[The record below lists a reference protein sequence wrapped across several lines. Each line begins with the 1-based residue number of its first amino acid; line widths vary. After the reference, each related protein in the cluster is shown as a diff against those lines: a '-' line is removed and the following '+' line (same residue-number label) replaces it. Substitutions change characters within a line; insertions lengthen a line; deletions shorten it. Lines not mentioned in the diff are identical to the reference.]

1 MSAMGN
7 TRKQGQLVRW
17 KSDRGFGFIRS
28 EDDGTDIFLHISALP
43 KTGRE
48 SQVGDTIFYVPQMQS
63 DGRLRAVNARIAGV
77 EYPTGVPATR
87 GPARSTAATPSTP
100 ASRRSSVVRQQRPP
114 YDARPLVAS
123 AGILFF
129 VMAGL
134 TFAIANRRQPT
145 VSTAQAGSSS
155 PPVATREAPAATLPP
170 STAPSASPAPQA
182 TPTPAPSPTPAPATA
197 APAPQPIPEPAPIA
211 ADPAPAALDG
221 CVIKGNISQN
231 NGKRLYHVPGM
242 EDYDI
247 TSIRPEYGERYFCSE
262 AEAQAA
268 GWVRA
273 PR

>member
-1 MSAMGN
+1 MSARN
-7 TRKQGQLVRW
+7 TRKQGKLVRW
-17 KSDRGFGFIRS
+17 KRDRGFGFIRS
-28 EDDGTDIFLHISALP
+28 EGDGTDIFIHISAFP
-43 KTGRE
+43 RTGRE
-48 SQVGDTIFYVPQMQS
+48 PQVGDTIFYVPQMQS
-63 DGRLRAVNARIAGV
+63 DGRLQAVSARIAGV
-77 EYPTGVPATR
+77 EYPTGLPAAR
-87 GPARSTAATPSTP
+87 GPARSTAATHSPT
-100 ASRRSSVVRQQRPP
+100 ASRHSSVVRQQRPL
-114 YDARPLVAS
+114 YDARPLVVS

-145 VSTAQAGSSS
+145 VSTAQARSSS
-155 PPVATREAPAATLPP
+155 PPAAPREVPAATQPP

-197 APAPQPIPEPAPIA
+197 APTPQPIPEPAPIA
-211 ADPAPAALDG
+211 ADPAPAALGG

-231 NGKRLYHVPGM
+231 SGRKLYHVPGM
-242 EDYDI
+242 EDYNNTI
-247 TSIRPEYGERYFCSE
+247 IRREDGERYFCSE